1 MFKETFY
8 LVLLILLTLMIGK
21 TRIYNNPFRLEID
34 DVGMLGI
41 WAIIIIFYIITY
53 KYETY
58 NIKQTLTD

>member
-34 DVGMLGI
+34 DIGVLGI
-41 WAIIIIFYIITY
+41 WAIIIVFYIITY

-58 NIKQTLTD
+58 NIK